1 MTTTENGLSAEIIRV
16 TEMDVALALSRVQ
29 QPGDDIDPWEN
40 WQQLPEERRQAI
52 LQHCRSRLMAQV
64 DLTSIWEQ
72 ALLADNLKER
82 WGEELDIKPARL
94 EEDRRKISDS
104 PRLACIA
111 TSFQADSFIPI
122 NPVNQNVTPE
132 GTFED
137 WVSLARAILEES
149 KIQERVGAEPEGA
162 ERK

>member
-1 MTTTENGLSAEIIRV
+1 MTTIENGLSAETIRV

-29 QPGDDIDPWEN
+29 QPGDEIDPWER

-52 LQHCRSRLMAQV
+52 LQHCRSRLLAQV
-64 DLTSIWEQ
+64 NLTSIWEQ
-72 ALLADNLKER
+72 AILADNLKER

-94 EEDRRKISDS
+94 EEDRRKISGS

-111 TSFQADSFIPI
+111 TRCEADSFIPI

-137 WVSLARAILEES
+137 WVSLARAIQGARQDQEES
-149 KIQERVGAEPEGA
+149 GGGQK
-162 ERK
+162 